1 MTHAL
6 PLGGAPLHAPL
17 LLTGVSV
24 DGRSQRRLVSMG
36 LRAGV
41 RLSVQQ
47 RLAGGGRVVNV
58 GGARVA
64 LGQAVVNGLLVRE
77 ITQ

>member
-1 MTHAL
+1 
-6 PLGGAPLHAPL
+6 
-17 LLTGVSV
+17 
-24 DGRSQRRLVSMG
+24 MG

>member
-1 MTHAL
+1 MSHVS

-17 LLTGVSV
+17 LLAGVSV
-24 DGRSQRRLVSMG
+24 DGKSQRRLVSMG
-36 LRAGV
+36 LREGV

-47 RLAGGGRVVNV
+47 RLAGGGRVINV
-58 GGARVA
+58 AGARVA